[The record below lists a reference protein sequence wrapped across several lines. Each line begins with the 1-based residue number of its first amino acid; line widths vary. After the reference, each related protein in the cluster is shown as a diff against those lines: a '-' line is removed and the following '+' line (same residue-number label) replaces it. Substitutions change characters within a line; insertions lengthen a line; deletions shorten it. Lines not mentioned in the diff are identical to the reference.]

1 MCYRRV
7 TDMGSKVD
15 RIGEKNINNFGSEM
29 IIVNSYTRFNDK
41 HKRNYTYID
50 VLFPQ
55 YNWIAKGV
63 QYDNFKKGSVK
74 CPYERTIY
82 GVGYIGEGKYKVSE
96 NSKKTRIYAT
106 WSHMLERCYDEKIH
120 KKRPT
125 YKDCSASEKF
135 HNFQNFAKWY
145 EDNYYEVEGERMC
158 LDKDILVKGNKIY
171 SPETCILGPQTINSL
186 FVKRQNDR
194 GESVIGTSLYKNGK
208 YQVNCSLLNP
218 ETGKSKKEHLGYYE
232 TQEKAFEVYKY
243 YKEKNNKMV
252 ADYFKD
258 IYRKNYMM
266 LYIDIKLK

>member
-1 MCYRRV
+1 
-7 TDMGSKVD
+7 MGSKVD

-82 GVGYIGEGKYKVSE
+82 GVGYIGEGKSKVSE
-96 NSKKTRIYAT
+96 NSKKTRLYAT

-171 SPETCILGPQTINSL
+171 SPETCIFVPNTINLL
-186 FVKRQNDR
+186 FVKRDNKR
-194 GESVIGTSLYKNGK
+194 GESVIGTSLHQGK
-208 YQVNCSLLNP
+208 YVAQCNMINP
-218 ETGKSKKEHLGYYE
+218 KTGKSKQEFLGYYE
-232 TQEKAFEVYKY
+232 TQEKAFEIYKY
-243 YKEKNNKMV
+243 YKERNIKQV
-252 ADYFKD
+252 ADYYKGRIPD
-258 IYRKNYMM
+258 KLYDALYNYEVE
-266 LYIDIKLK
+266 IDD